1 MRTLSLY
8 FPWRDYL
15 TLCKPKVVLLMMITA
30 WIGMLLA
37 CPPNQFPLSI
47 FIFATIGISFCA
59 SSAAAINQLVEIHID
74 EKMQRTKFRPLVLG
88 KLSPQ
93 QTMRFALALGLIG
106 LAVLIKFVNP
116 LTAWLTLS
124 SLIGYAFV
132 YTLFLKKATPQNIVI
147 GGITGALPPLLG
159 QTAVTGQVEGL
170 GLILALIIF
179 VWTPPHFWALA
190 IFRIEDY
197 KKISLPM
204 LPVTHGIKYT
214 KQCIVLYSILLVV
227 TTFLLPLLSLAG
239 TITTLSLVGLN
250 IGFMYYAI
258 KLYFRPDPM
267 IAWRLFQYSIIYL
280 FGIFVALL
288 IEHYLVFYLN
298 LGHYS

>member
-1 MRTLSLY
+1 MRTLSLR

-30 WIGMLLA
+30 WIGMLLS
-37 CPPNQFPLSI
+37 CPPNHFPLSI

-59 SSAAAINQLVEIHID
+59 SSAAAINQLVEKHID

-88 KLSPQ
+88 KLNTQ
-93 QTMRFALALGLIG
+93 QTMRFALILGLIG
-106 LAVLIKFVNP
+106 LVVLIKFVNP

-132 YTLFLKKATPQNIVI
+132 YTLYLKKATPQNIVI

-159 QTAVTGQVEGL
+159 QTAVTGQIEGL

-204 LPVTHGIKYT
+204 LPVTHGIKFT
-214 KQCIVLYSILLVV
+214 KHCIVLYSILLAV
-227 TTFLLPLLSLAG
+227 TTFLLPLLHLAG
-239 TITTLSLVGLN
+239 TITTLSLIGLN
-250 IGFMYYAI
+250 IGFMYYAL
-258 KLYFRPDPM
+258 KLYFRTDPM

-288 IEHYLVFYLN
+288 LEHYLVFYLN
-298 LGHYS
+298 LG